1 MDDWKDELIAF
12 LNEVADKHETI
23 NYTHPDW
30 FDLQGLTPENRVQ
43 VASLIH
49 EQREVRQ

>member
-1 MDDWKDELIAF
+1 VDDWKDELIAF
-12 LNEVADKHETI
+12 LNEVADKYETI

-30 FDLQGLTPENRVQ
+30 FDLQELTPEKRVQ
-43 VASLIH
+43 VASLIR